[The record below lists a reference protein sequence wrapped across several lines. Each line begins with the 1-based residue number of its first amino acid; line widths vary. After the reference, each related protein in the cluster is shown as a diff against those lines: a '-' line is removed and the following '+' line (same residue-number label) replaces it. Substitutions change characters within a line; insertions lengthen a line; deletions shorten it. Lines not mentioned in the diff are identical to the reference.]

1 MSNFAPGSYVWYLRK
16 NALVKIL
23 EFDRQSN
30 SYTIEYK
37 GRVIDTIERFLDPN
51 IGFYYNKEKENT
63 EKRFATLE
71 TYILELKKINEQ
83 LKEKCEKKSQTISK
97 DNNIVCTKCR
107 GTGIGEY
114 SREERKTKAC
124 TTCNGTGVISFISN
138 KNAFDVYNEGHPENA
153 LGDAFSYKGVVLGDG
168 SRLSTPY
175 RK

>member
-1 MSNFAPGSYVWYLRK
+1 MSNFAPGSFVWYLRK

-23 EFDRQSN
+23 EFDRQSH

-71 TYILELKKINEQ
+71 AYILELKKINEQ
-83 LKEKCEKKSQTISK
+83 LKKEQCEKKIQN
-97 DNNIVCTKCR
+97 NNIVCTKCC

-114 SREERKTKAC
+114 SLGERKKKAC

-168 SRLSTPY
+168 TLY